1 MGKVLSRFTNGFPGS
16 VTRDRD
22 AVIVALKN
30 VGTNAI
36 KPGDPV
42 FMYNSVTP
50 GGVRGFIAG
59 TTTENEFVGFAVR
72 VQDKSPVLAD
82 SSESQWDAGD
92 VVDVLVRGCT
102 AIPCGTS
109 GAKIGNPVYI
119 RKNDSVI
126 VTSAGTEGTTVLLP
140 DVYIRE
146 PRDSAYNVEVVITKR
161 HLQ

>member
-1 MGKVLSRFTNGFPGS
+1 MGKVLSRFSNGFPGAVS
-16 VTRDRD
+16 RQKDD
-22 AVIVALKN
+22 VIVALKN
-30 VGTNAI
+30 VGQTAI
-36 KPGDPV
+36 RFGDPV
-42 FMYNSVTP
+42 FLHNGVNP
-50 GGVRGFIAG
+50 GGVRGFISG
-59 TTTENEFVGFAVR
+59 TTTGDEFVGFAVR